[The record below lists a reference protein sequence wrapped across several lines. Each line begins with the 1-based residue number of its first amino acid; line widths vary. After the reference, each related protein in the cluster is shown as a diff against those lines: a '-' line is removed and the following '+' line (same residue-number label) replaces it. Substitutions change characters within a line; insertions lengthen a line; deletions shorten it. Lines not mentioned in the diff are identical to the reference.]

1 MHRQAAMH
9 SLILYVFQ
17 AFNIKVLETSFIA
30 MLKLATT
37 DQSSK
42 GINIQALWQMANGNI
57 LPVREILGV
66 VAFLS
71 HASTHTLPLMVPLA
85 TCCMRN
91 TTTPIW
97 ISLDFFLC
105 RIALW
110 QISYFVNIERIL
122 PLKKFPCDIIITFL
136 YWNDLPL
143 RCNCANEPFLK
154 LLPDSLTWLCFFWPR
169 S

>member
-1 MHRQAAMH
+1 MTNGKWQ
-9 SLILYVFQ
+9 Y
-17 AFNIKVLETSFIA
+17 TSC
-30 MLKLATT
+30 
-37 DQSSK
+37 K
-42 GINIQALWQMANGNI
+42 GK
-57 LPVREILGV
+57 LGV
-66 VAFLS
+66 VSFLS

-85 TCCMRN
+85 TCCMHN

-154 LLPDSLTWLCFFWPR
+154 LLPDSLTWLCFFLAPVLVFDQGVKGSR
-169 S
+169 LPPF